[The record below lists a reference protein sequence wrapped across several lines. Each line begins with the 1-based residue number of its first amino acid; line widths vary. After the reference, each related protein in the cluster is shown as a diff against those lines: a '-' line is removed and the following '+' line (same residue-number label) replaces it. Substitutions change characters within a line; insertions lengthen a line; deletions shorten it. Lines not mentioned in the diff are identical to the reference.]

1 MDPLTIT
8 LISLAIPI
16 GILIG
21 LGAGI
26 IGMTAWPLVVPLL
39 LVFGGYPLHEV
50 LLSSLL
56 VDLLIAIIL
65 SIFYLKRSEV
75 EVDGVYGA
83 KLGIVGGS
91 VAITTAILVFPL
103 LIHYSDLFKG
113 GSAIVTIVL
122 GGLFIV
128 QAIRMDN
135 PSSSAND
142 IVIEIDMNENLQ
154 DERFSDRQKDIIAY
168 GFCIIQG
175 LLTGILAI
183 GGAMNIVV
191 VLVFLVGYPTLRAV
205 GTAMVTTAIMLS
217 MTVVTYL
224 ILLQFSLSTLP
235 VLVFY
240 LAIAGISSYLSV
252 TKAQSISERKL
263 RFTIGIVVLTAAIF
277 ATAQV
282 YLLG

>member
-8 LISLAIPI
+8 LIALAIPI

-56 VDLLIAIIL
+56 VDLMIAIIL

-75 EVDGVYGA
+75 EIDSVYGA
-83 KLGIVGGS
+83 KLGLVAGS
-91 VAITTAILVFPL
+91 VAITTAILV
-103 LIHYSDLFKG
+103 

-128 QAIRMDN
+128 QAIRMDS
-135 PSSSAND
+135 PSSSTND
-142 IVIEIDMNENLQ
+142 MVAKIDTNEDLQ

-191 VLVFLVGYPTLRAV
+191 VLIFLVGYPTLRAV
-205 GTAMVTTAIMLS
+205 GTAMVTTAVMLS
-217 MTVVTYL
+217 MTVVTYF

-235 VLVFY
+235 ILVFY

-252 TKAQSISERKL
+252 TKAQNISERKL
-263 RFTIGIVVLTAAIF
+263 RLTIGIVVLTAAIF